1 MKISDFMEVV
11 VVDKNGMHKMETIKD
26 IKEYLGDDKMNLETK
41 INHPYKNVTGDDMN
55 DIPQIAHDELIFIRA
70 IEQNWD
76 KICEE
81 LPVVVLPKCVDDEFI
96 KDLYD
101 IFIGTYCPKRF
112 EMSYNR
118 IQEAI
123 NMMFLIDAKH

>member
-1 MKISDFMEVV
+1 MNELNPLSLRDNEVIIENV
-11 VVDKNGMHKMETIKD
+11 INNFSIIYSIRFILENKNRK
-26 IKEYLGDDKMNLETK
+26 
-41 INHPYKNVTGDDMN
+41 
-55 DIPQIAHDELIFIRA
+55 
-70 IEQNWD
+70 QNWN

-123 NMMFLIDAKH
+123 NMMFLMDTKH